1 MTSIARGFHS
11 CRPPFTVGDTFD
23 RAEGLRI
30 GTVER
35 FAYVGHVAAVDG
47 AAGKTVGGG
56 RRRSWFLFPFFD
68 LVFRNYFVVEV
79 LFVLIRSFVS
89 GSKIRVRLLSFWFLL
104 VAVVV
109 CAARLPLENFQKNST
124 IFCNLAEV
132 RLAKGGL
139 STASTVES
147 PSTSES
153 RRFRFF
159 GEVFAT
165 RFGVE
170 LIALGISS
178 AARIALFLAILSCR
192 SLS

>member
-11 CRPPFTVGDTFD
+11 CEPPFTVGDTFD
-23 RAEGLRI
+23 RAESLGI

-35 FAYVGHVAAVDG
+35 FAYVRDVAAVDS
-47 AAGKTVGGG
+47 AAGKTRGDG
-56 RRRSWFLFPFFD
+56 RCGSWFLFHFSGI
-68 LVFRNYFVVEV
+68 VFRNCFVAEV
-79 LFVLIRSFVS
+79 IFIPIRSFVS
-89 GSKIRVRLLSFWFLL
+89 RSKIRVRLSFWFLV
-104 VAVVV
+104 VALIIR
-109 CAARLPLENFQKNST
+109 AARLPSENIQKKFT
-124 IFCNLAEV
+124 VFCNLADV

-139 STASTVES
+139 STVSTVES
-147 PSTSES
+147 PSTSEL

-159 GEVFAT
+159 GEILAT